1 MTEDPAAHVDRLEKA
16 HLELQEQHAKSCDNI
31 SQMMEMLK
39 ILSKE
44 KQSAEIPNTQTGTT
58 PLGGTSGDTP
68 YPQGF
73 ALPRETQATYAS
85 PSQPFP
91 FNYGPPQ
98 VMNIP
103 GLVMQEPKANADPID
118 PLAVLDLDEMV
129 GKGRSLH
136 DKAIEKY
143 KLLEERMKAMEGIN
157 ILGSLDATELSLV
170 SGLVILHKFKTPTFD
185 KYDGTKCPTTH
196 LTMYCRKMSAYI
208 DNDKLFRFFF

>member
-1 MTEDPAAHVDRLEKA
+1 MAEDPTARVDRLEKA

-31 SQMMEMLK
+31 SQMMEMLT

-91 FNYGPPQ
+91 FNYRPPQ
-98 VMNIP
+98 VMNTS
-103 GLVMQEPKANADPID
+103 GLVMQEPKEDADPVD
-118 PLAVLDLDEMV
+118 PLAVPHLDELV
-129 GKGRSLH
+129 EKEKSLH

-143 KLLEERMKAMEGIN
+143 ELLEERMRQWNGSIFLKA
-157 ILGSLDATELSLV
+157 
-170 SGLVILHKFKTPTFD
+170 
-185 KYDGTKCPTTH
+185 
-196 LTMYCRKMSAYI
+196 
-208 DNDKLFRFFF
+208 